1 MDTEGKGMD
10 YKVLIIEDDEY
21 NRLLYGEVLGG
32 KGCELFFAEDD
43 VSGFA
48 QYEQVKPDLI
58 LLDLRFG
65 EREVGLDL
73 FSKIRTIDPSVEV
86 IVISVVRG
94 SECQD
99 PGLEARGLRL
109 S

>member
-1 MDTEGKGMD
+1 MD

-21 NRLLYGEVLGG
+21 NRALYGEVLSG

-73 FSKIRTIDPSVEV
+73 FSKIRESRFFG
-86 IVISVVRG
+86 RG
-94 SECQD
+94 HRHQRRQGSRMQKSR
-99 PGLEARGLRL
+99 P
-109 S
+109 